1 MFFRLPFVSSA
12 VLYYS
17 WLLEVVTAPS
27 DCYVKERKA
36 QQGYLPSVVYLSS
49 VIKAGRSTV
58 HIFSVLLVL
67 NKDLPE
73 HTYTP
78 RSYPSAREGG
88 VFTAKT

>member
-1 MFFRLPFVSSA
+1 MLCYNLIITPILQLREKLFFRLPFVSSA

-36 QQGYLPSVVYLSS
+36 QQGYLPSVVYLSY

-67 NKDLPE
+67 N
-73 HTYTP
+73 
-78 RSYPSAREGG
+78 
-88 VFTAKT
+88 